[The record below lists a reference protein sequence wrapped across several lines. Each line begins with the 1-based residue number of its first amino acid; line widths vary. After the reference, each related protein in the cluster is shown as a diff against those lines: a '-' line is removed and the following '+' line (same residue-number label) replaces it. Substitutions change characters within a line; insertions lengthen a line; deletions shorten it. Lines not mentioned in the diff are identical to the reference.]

1 MAKITLRAYNREI
14 ETMLDRGQVDEVV
27 AHCLHILKS
36 HPKHL
41 DTYRLLGKA
50 YLEMKKY
57 SDAVDI
63 FSRVLV
69 CAPSDFVSHVG
80 MGIIR
85 DEENRLDDAIWH
97 MERAFE
103 TQPSNAA
110 VQSELQRLYAS
121 RDGSA
126 PPRIRM
132 TRGALAQMYLKGELY
147 PQAISEIKSVL
158 TEDPG
163 RSDMSALLAKAHYK
177 SGQKTDAAE
186 AASSLLRRYPYCY
199 DANAVLVEIFSADK
213 PDNVQVYRQR
223 VVELD
228 PYAAHVSGS
237 IFDTSKAPDS
247 AISIE
252 KLDWSGQ
259 PVGMPADWREAR
271 GISLEPKDEPEPA
284 WLHKGYETE
293 TQVPPQLA
301 SAAVSPSDDN
311 IPDFLKDAG
320 WGQSTGEFDESKVAL
335 FSEEETVPPTAAA
348 PLVAG
353 EMPDWVKQ
361 LKPAEESSA
370 PAQEAKA
377 EPAPDWMNR
386 IDPSILPGKESVS
399 SDETPDWMKDLG
411 QPTGAA
417 ESAPALGDEPDWITS
432 LGGAEANA
440 TQQPV
445 SAEQPDWLKSFG
457 EEDQTSQPAATDQ
470 PDWMKS
476 IGEEEK
482 TTQPASAEQPD
493 WMKPFDE
500 EEKSAQPATSEQPDW
515 LNTMNSEPVSATPAQ
530 PAEEFDFLDE
540 VGEQPTAAETPAVT
554 ALLDPS
560 ALTTQTEDD
569 AFAWLESLA
578 VKQGSTEGLL
588 MKPEER
594 SSEEPEWVK
603 QAKTLTDEPKP
614 EAIAPAVV
622 ATESSAEE
630 PVSVVEEPAKSV
642 SAEDDAF
649 AWLESLAVKQGST
662 EGLLMKPEERSA
674 EEPDWVK
681 QAKEAGESA
690 PVESPVAQEAQP
702 VVDTSTWLK
711 SLDAETPASE
721 AVSENKAD
729 ETAIWLK
736 SLDAETPASEPV
748 SENKADET
756 AIWLKS
762 LDAETPASEPVFEN
776 KADET
781 AVWLRSLDAE
791 IPVSEPVAS
800 NKAEETA
807 TWLKSLDEPEAETEP
822 VSGAADVDVSGWLQK
837 LEVSET
843 TPEPVES
850 VADDDL
856 PSWMQGESAP
866 AAETEL
872 PVSESVDDQRQAQSE
887 PVAELEEAPRL
898 TTGSLPSWLSGVDE
912 EEKQPMTGELPSWMR
927 DDSGEAIAEPTRI
940 EPTRAEEW
948 QPAETPAPIAY
959 EEPKEEP
966 KAEPKPAPRKPA
978 AKKAEPRPATPVS
991 TYQEPVTRKATGML
1005 TMPVEMTLGNARNEL
1020 SRSNIPGA
1028 LETYSKLIKKGKYL
1042 DEVIFDLRDALYRYP
1057 VEVSIWQSLGDAYMR
1072 ANRLQDAL
1080 DSYTKAEELL
1090 R

>member
-1 MAKITLRAYNREI
+1 MAKISLRAYNREI

-36 HPKHL
+36 HPKYL

-57 SDAVDI
+57 GDAVDI

-85 DEENRLDDAIWH
+85 DEENKLDDAIWH

-158 TEDPG
+158 AEDPG

-213 PDNVQVYRQR
+213 PDNVQAYRQR

-335 FSEEETVPPTAAA
+335 FSEEETIPPSAAA

-361 LKPAEESSA
+361 LKPEEES
-370 PAQEAKA
+370 PAQEA

-386 IDPSILPGKESVS
+386 IDPSILPGKESAS
-399 SDETPDWMKDLG
+399 LDETPDWMKDLG
-411 QPTGAA
+411 QPTGAI
-417 ESAPALGDEPDWITS
+417 ESAPALSDQPDWITS
-432 LGGAEANA
+432 LGGADANA
-440 TQQPV
+440 APQPA

-457 EEDQTSQPAATDQ
+457 EEDQTSQPAAEQ
-470 PDWMKS
+470 PAWMKS
-476 IGEEEK
+476 FDEDEK
-482 TTQPASAEQPD
+482 LAQPAPAEQPD

-515 LNTMNSEPVSATPAQ
+515 LNTMNNEPVSATPAQ

-540 VGEQPTAAETPAVT
+540 VREPPTAAETPAVT
-554 ALLDPS
+554 ASLDTS

-594 SSEEPEWVK
+594 SAEEPEWVK
-603 QAKTLTDEPKP
+603 QAKGLTDEPQP
-614 EAIAPAVV
+614 EAVVPTMAMPESIAEESAPVV
-622 ATESSAEE
+622 A
-630 PVSVVEEPAKSV
+630 EPAKPA

-662 EGLLMKPEERSA
+662 EGLLMKPEDRSA

-702 VVDTSTWLK
+702 AVDTSTWLK
-711 SLDAETPASE
+711 SLDAETPVNEPVTES
-721 AVSENKAD
+721 KAD

-736 SLDAETPASEPV
+736 NLDAETPVNEPV
-748 SENKADET
+748 SESKADET
-756 AIWLKS
+756 AMWLKS
-762 LDAETPASEPVFEN
+762 LDAETPVSEPVFGSG
-776 KADET
+776 AD
-781 AVWLRSLDAE
+781 
-791 IPVSEPVAS
+791 
-800 NKAEETA
+800 ETA
-807 TWLKSLDEPEAETEP
+807 TWLKSLDEPEPKAEP
-822 VSGAADVDVSGWLQK
+822 VSGAGDVDVSGWLQK
-837 LEVSET
+837 LEASET
-843 TPEPVES
+843 TPAPVDSAAEG
-850 VADDDL
+850 DL
-856 PSWMQGESAP
+856 PSWLQGESAP
-866 AAETEL
+866 AAETEF
-872 PVSESVDDQRQAQSE
+872 PVSASVDDQRQAQSE
-887 PVAELEEAPRL
+887 PAAELEEAPRL

-948 QPAETPAPIAY
+948 QPAEMPAPIAY

-1005 TMPVEMTLGNARNEL
+1005 TMPVDMTLGNARNEL